1 MSSAAILL
9 CAGRGTRMKAA
20 ADDKVLAPLLD
31 KPVFLYSFE
40 AFVESGLFSTFV
52 IVFRS
57 LAQRRALEKGIRK
70 FSLPPTLRLIWTR
83 GGVERQDSVASALEA
98 LPPTVEWVFIHDGAR
113 PMIKATQL
121 RRLAAMARKHG
132 SAVLA
137 HRCIDT
143 LKELPDAADP
153 LGPLPLRTID
163 RGRLWAMETPQVFR
177 RKEIAAAYADVQAQK
192 TVRVT
197 DDAAAMERAGHPVF
211 IYENTEPNPKL
222 TTPRDL
228 AYALF
233 LVTPPPVK
241 RGRGRPPG
249 TTHVDKEPLP

>member
-1 MSSAAILL
+1 MSSAVILL

-20 ADDKVLAPLLD
+20 AEDKVLAPLRG

-52 IVFRS
+52 VVFRS
-57 LAQRRALEKGIRK
+57 LSQRRALEKSIRK

-83 GGVERQDSVASALEA
+83 GGIERQDSVHSALEA

-113 PMIKATQL
+113 PMISATQV
-121 RRLAAMARKHG
+121 RRLGAMAKRHG
-132 SAVLA
+132 SAVFA
-137 HRCIDT
+137 HRCVDT
-143 LKELPDAADP
+143 LKALPDASDP
-153 LGPLPLRTID
+153 SGPLLLKTVD
-163 RGRLWAMETPQVFR
+163 RSVLWSMETPQVFR
-177 RKEIAAAYADVQAQK
+177 RKEITAAYADVQAAK

-211 IYENTEPNPKL
+211 VYENPLPNPKL

-228 AYALF
+228 AFAEF
-233 LVTPPPVK
+233 LVTPPPPK
-241 RGRGRPPG
+241 RGPGRPKG